1 LFLLNGEARETDLLN
16 MAFFG
21 RARLSLPHNPDRWKQ
36 ALEAVLEVN
45 EIASSSAALDHSVNA
60 VLGVA
65 VELLGA
71 EEGSIMLLEEDG
83 RTLGLVAAHGLPA
96 DVRLGYQLAVGES
109 VAGRVLATGKPLL
122 LGSVDQDAFVNF
134 VPKSRAIASS
144 VVVPLRT
151 QGRVL
156 GVLNL
161 ATARPSTAFTDED
174 LRVAQLFA
182 DQAAGVINRT
192 RLHERAERR
201 SSDLMALVGASKHL
215 LGTLDLDSL
224 LKHILDGGTRLTGA
238 RRGFL
243 CLFDGETGSVER
255 GVFRNFEKA
264 EIRAVI
270 ANPELQRAVSRT
282 AVALMA
288 DSNEADL
295 LAVVG
300 LRTPRGNKGV
310 LVVAPDQQLFNDRR
324 DLLMAFGQQS
334 ASALGAAELHSMVL
348 RKESELASI
357 IQGVPNPIVLVDSQR
372 RIVALNSAAE
382 NLFGATAAFTE
393 GVSVA
398 GALGNDEIERLLLG
412 HGDFGTE
419 CVAGNP
425 PRTYKARIADV
436 RMPGAPIG
444 RVLIMDDVTAERE
457 IVQTQRD
464 FVSMIGHELRTP
476 LTVITGFSRTL
487 MKRVDTAPAEE
498 AREALATI
506 DAKAQQLGRLIED
519 LLYVSQI
526 EARESRLRIEDTDV
540 AQLVQEVANETLQQ
554 YPGRELFVDV
564 VFPTEWP
571 CDSTKVSL
579 VLRHLI
585 DNALKYSRAPSPVV
599 VRAQE
604 VDHELIV
611 EVEDKGEGILSSD
624 IPHIFERFRQVD
636 SSSTRVHGGTG
647 VGLYLC
653 AQLMRIQGGRIWV
666 DSTWGKGSVFSF
678 SLPHPRAGHK
688 VVRLG
693 SPSSQ
698 TG

>member
-1 LFLLNGEARETDLLN
+1 

-21 RARLSLPHNPDRWKQ
+21 RARASLPHSPDRWKQ

-45 EIASSSAALDHSVNA
+45 EIASSSGALEDSINA

-65 VELLGA
+65 VELLDT
-71 EEGSIMLLEEDG
+71 EQGSIMLLEEDG
-83 RTLGLVAAHGLPA
+83 RTLGLVAAHGLPPEVA
-96 DVRLGYQLAVGES
+96 LGYRLVVGES

-122 LGSVDQDAFVNF
+122 LGNVDQDAFVNF
-134 VPKSRAIASS
+134 VPKSRSIASS

-161 ATARPSTAFTDED
+161 ATARPSLAFTDED

-182 DQAAGVINRT
+182 DQAAGVIHRT

-201 SSDLMALVGASKHL
+201 SSDLMALVEASKHL
-215 LGTLDLDSL
+215 LGALDLDSL
-224 LKHILDGGTRLTGA
+224 LKHILDGGIKLTGT

-243 CLFDGETGSVER
+243 CLFDSESGSVER
-255 GVFRNFEKA
+255 GVFRDFDKA
-264 EIRAVI
+264 AIREVI
-270 ANPELQRAVSRT
+270 GHSDLQRAVRLN
-282 AVALMA
+282 AVALIAESDGA
-288 DSNEADL
+288 DA

-300 LRTPRGNKGV
+300 LRTPGGNKGALV
-310 LVVAPDQQLFNDRR
+310 LASGSQLFNERR

-334 ASALGAAELHSMVL
+334 ASAIGAAELHSMVL

-357 IQGVPNPIVLVDSQR
+357 IQGVPNPIVLVDAHK

-382 NLFGATAAFTE
+382 NLFGVSAAFSE
-393 GVSVA
+393 GVAVA
-398 GALGNDEIERLLLG
+398 GSLGDEEIEALLAG
-412 HGDFGTE
+412 HGDLQTE
-419 CVAGNP
+419 TVAGNP
-425 PRTYKARIADV
+425 PRTYKARVADV

-476 LTVITGFSRTL
+476 LTVITGFARTL
-487 MKRVDTAPAEE
+487 LKRVDSAPREE
-498 AREALATI
+498 TREALSTI
-506 DAKAQQLGRLIED
+506 DAKAGQLGRLIED

-526 EARESRLRIEDTDV
+526 EARESRLRIDDVDV
-540 AQLVQEVANETLQQ
+540 ASLVHEVANETLQQ
-554 YPGRELFVDV
+554 HPGREVFIDV
-564 VFPTEWP
+564 VYPTEWP

-585 DNALKYSRAPSPVV
+585 GNALKYSKAPEPVV

-604 VDHELIV
+604 IDHELVV
-611 EVEDKGEGILSSD
+611 EVDDKGEGILSSD
-624 IPHIFERFRQVD
+624 LANIFERFRQVD
-636 SSSTRVHGGTG
+636 NSSTRAHGGTG

-653 AQLMRIQGGRIWV
+653 AQLMRIHGGRIWV

-678 SLPHPRAGHK
+678 ALPHSRAGHK

-693 SPSSQ
+693 GPAAQ

>member
-1 LFLLNGEARETDLLN
+1 

-21 RARLSLPHNPDRWKQ
+21 RARASLPHNPDRWKQ

-45 EIASSSAALDHSVNA
+45 EIASSSAALGTSVNA

-71 EEGSIMLLEEDG
+71 QQGSIMLLEEDG
-83 RTLGLVAAHGLPA
+83 RTLGLVAASGLPEE
-96 DVRLGYQLAVGES
+96 VEIGYRLAVGES

-122 LGSVDQDAFVNF
+122 LGNVDQDAFVNF
-134 VPKSRAIASS
+134 VPKSRSIASS
-144 VVVPLRT
+144 VVVPLRN

-161 ATARPSTAFTDED
+161 ATARPSSAFTDED

-182 DQAAGVINRT
+182 DQAAGVIHRT

-201 SSDLMALVGASKHL
+201 SADLMALVEASKHL
-215 LGTLDLDSL
+215 LGTLDLDWL
-224 LKHILDGGTRLTGA
+224 LKHILDGGIRLTGA
-238 RRGFL
+238 RCGFL
-243 CLFDGETGSVER
+243 CLFDAESGAVDR
-255 GVFRNFEKA
+255 GVFRNFEKTA
-264 EIRAVI
+264 IRDVLDRS
-270 ANPELQRAVSRT
+270 ELKRAVST
-282 AVALMA
+282 TTVTLIT
-288 DSNEADL
+288 DSDSSGP

-300 LRTPRGNKGV
+300 IRTPRGGKGV
-310 LVVAPDQQLFNDRR
+310 LVVAPDSQLFNERR

-334 ASALGAAELHSMVL
+334 ASALGAAELHRMVL

-357 IQGVPNPIVLVDSQR
+357 IQGVPNPIVLVDARR
-372 RIVALNSAAE
+372 RIVAINSAAE
-382 NLFGATAAFTE
+382 NLFAASAAFSE
-393 GVSVA
+393 GAPVA
-398 GALGNDEIERLLLG
+398 GSLG
-412 HGDFGTE
+412 HNEVETLLAGQGDFHTE
-419 CVAGNP
+419 LVAGNP

-464 FVSMIGHELRTP
+464 FVSIIGHELRTP
-476 LTVITGFSRTL
+476 LTVITGFTRTL
-487 MKRVDTAPAEE
+487 LKRVETAPKEE
-498 AREALATI
+498 AREALSTI
-506 DAKAQQLGRLIED
+506 DAKAAQLGRLIED

-526 EARESRLRIEDTDV
+526 EARESRLRVEEVDV
-540 AQLVQEVANETLQQ
+540 AQLIHEAADEALQQ
-554 YPGRELFVDV
+554 HPQREMLVEAV
-564 VFPTEWP
+564 YPTEWP

-585 DNALKYSRAPSPVV
+585 GNALKYSRAPAPVV
-599 VRAQE
+599 VRAHE
-604 VDHELIV
+604 TDHELVV

-653 AQLMRIQGGRIWV
+653 AQLMRVHGGRIWV
-666 DSTWGKGSVFSF
+666 DSSWGKGSVFSF
-678 SLPHPRAGHK
+678 SLPHPRAGRK

-693 SPSSQ
+693 GASAQ